1 MAHILVI
8 DDDDSLR
15 EVLVKFLEQGGHMV
29 SHAANGRDGLHELH
43 HKKADLVITDI
54 FMPETDGLEVILA
67 IKKSFPKA
75 SERVPVIAM
84 SGGLETNDAEPIS
97 FLKQAR
103 LFGADRVFPKP
114 LDFKAMLSAIHE
126 LLPAASKG

>member
-15 EVLVKFLEQGGHMV
+15 AVLVKFLEQGGHMV
-29 SHAANGRDGLHELH
+29 SHAANGRDGLHLLH

-54 FMPETDGLEVILA
+54 FMPEMDGLEVILA
-67 IKKSFPKA
+67 IKKQFPHA
-75 SERVPVIAM
+75 SEQVPVIAM
-84 SGGLETNDAEPIS
+84 SGGLETKETEPVC

-103 LFGADRVFPKP
+103 LFGADRIFPKP
-114 LDFKAMLSAIHE
+114 FDFQTLLAAIRE
-126 LLPAASKG
+126 LLPAADC